1 MDYKDIAIT
10 KPEDGIAIITLNRPT
25 KYNAVSDGM
34 LNEIRDVLRK
44 LEQDTAVKVVIVTG
58 AGEKAFASGADIEG
72 FSGAS
77 VEEGRKHIVLFQ
89 KATDDIAR
97 FSKPIFAA
105 VNGYAL
111 GGGCEILLAC
121 DFAYASENAKFGLPE
136 INLGIIPGGGGTQ
149 RLPRLVGKNL
159 AMEMIMTGN
168 MIDATQAKEIGLV
181 NKVVPLPELMTIA
194 LETARNIAAKGSIAA
209 REAKYAISKGLEGSM
224 ETGIA
229 IERDACSLLFATE
242 DFHEGV
248 KAFLEKRK
256 PDFKGK

>member
-10 KPEDGIAIITLNRPT
+10 KPEDGIAVITLNRPT

-34 LNEIRDVLRK
+34 LNEIRDVLQK
-44 LEQDTAVKVVIVTG
+44 LEHDTAVKVVIVTG

-77 VEEGRKHIVLFQ
+77 VEEGRKHIVIFQ
-89 KATDDIAR
+89 KATDDITR

-111 GGGCEILLAC
+111 GGGCEIMLAC

-136 INLGIIPGGGGTQ
+136 ISLGIIPGGGGTQ
-149 RLPRLVGKNL
+149 RLPRLVGKGL
-159 AMEMIMTGN
+159 AMELIMTGN
-168 MIDATQAKEIGLV
+168 MIDAAQAKEIGLV
-181 NKVVPLPELMTIA
+181 NRVVPLPELMTVA
-194 LETARNIAAKGSIAA
+194 LETARSIAAKGSIAV

-224 ETGIA
+224 EAGIA
-229 IERDACSLLFATE
+229 IERDACSLLFSTE

-256 PDFKGK
+256 PEFKGK